1 MLTLRRYVETKP
13 ITRISEIMFREPTNQ
28 IQMKELILA
37 KKLAEIVKLAL
48 SIPEGVVEIKP
59 FNRIYELV
67 FGELIF

>member
-1 MLTLRRYVETKP
+1 MLTRRRYVETKP